1 MKQQI
6 YQNGFWLMAGLI
18 FGVILTL
25 LLKPNNKEIVQPQ
38 IKVEVTKDTV
48 ITKKVVALNEHN
60 LKKELIK
67 NNIPHANIVLAQ
79 AKLETGN
86 FKSKLVKSHQN
97 IFGMR
102 KGNKYKRYSHWSEC
116 VEDYATYIS
125 SRYKGGNYYTFLQKI
140 NYAEDE
146 QYIQKLKQWAIL

>member
-38 IKVEVTKDTV
+38 IKVEITKDTI

-86 FKSKLVKSHQN
+86 FKSKLVRSHQN

-125 SRYKGGNYYTFLQKI
+125 SRYKSGSYYTFLQKI

-146 QYIQKLKQWAIL
+146 QYIQKLKQLETL